1 MPITAPF
8 VFKDHSQ
15 PDFARL
21 AYDVV
26 EKGIEVH
33 RILTRLASER
43 GYGRALESC
52 LDDSAQ
58 SEVRIEVSHGGFSK
72 EYFIDLVV
80 GGGAVF
86 ELKKVAALTD
96 KHRAQLLHD
105 LMLTNT
111 SHGKLIN
118 FGGSTLEHEFVNC
131 LQSKEERRNFA
142 IDDSRLLQDDIALK
156 FKNVLVELLCD
167 WGTGLDTGLYEDA
180 AGHLLVGAND
190 RQSLPITFSG
200 SPVGEISMPMI
211 ERGVG
216 YYITAL
222 NEAGQQH
229 FEGHARRLP
238 QQSDLNKLLWSNV
251 RADN

>member
-1 MPITAPF
+1 M
-8 VFKDHSQ
+8 
-15 PDFARL
+15 
-21 AYDVV
+21 

-58 SEVRIEVSHGGFSK
+58 SEVRIEVRIEVSHGGFSK

-167 WGTGLDTGLYEDA
+167 WGTGQDTGLYEDA

-190 RQSLPITFSG
+190 RQSLPITFRGG
-200 SPVGEISMPMI
+200 SRWRDFP
-211 ERGVG
+211 
-216 YYITAL
+216 A
-222 NEAGQQH
+222 H
-229 FEGHARRLP
+229 
-238 QQSDLNKLLWSNV
+238 D
-251 RADN
+251 